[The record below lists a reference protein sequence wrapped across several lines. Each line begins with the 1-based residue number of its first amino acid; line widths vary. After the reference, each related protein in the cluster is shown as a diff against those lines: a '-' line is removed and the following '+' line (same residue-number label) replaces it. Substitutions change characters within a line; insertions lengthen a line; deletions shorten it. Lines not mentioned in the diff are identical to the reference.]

1 MTTFFETIAHINS
14 KEGSASKL
22 ITGTATYK
30 TQTHINSKEGSASK
44 LITGT
49 ATYKTQSKKFI
60 DFTYR
65 LFPETAP
72 EECEN
77 FNVGEVVFL
86 AGKFYYDLATEKS
99 AAGIV
104 VTISKV
110 LLYPKIVE
118 KWKQVNFPQTRPLI
132 IFSAVCESKMSKIDF
147 CITEYKNE
155 EIKNLNMKSNIYR
168 CMSRKDLPHFFSV
181 AYKHNL
187 LRWAHLNIQ
196 LNKRYF
202 ITGVLDGFIVENDPP
217 LTRLVVR
224 ATEID
229 YDTFSTHTTTTNIFH
244 NSATKNQII
253 ADDISHDLTDTL
265 IQSKRK
271 RNVSFSKP
279 SSPNS
284 IPKKPIKNQQMSIT
298 SVSSDDEENKSE
310 IKEILPYPST
320 LTSQK
325 ASPKNI
331 SPQYP
336 QQNISPQYLQQ
347 NISPQYLQQYPQYP
361 QQYSQYQ
368 QYPFYENKS
377 EIKEILPYPSTL
389 TSQKASPKNIS
400 PQYPQQNISPQ
411 YLQQNISPQYLQ
423 QYPQYPQQYSQY
435 QQYPFYGIPPNT
447 FTPLQPHSIITPIQ
461 NPMQHYHEP
470 QTPQPNAVI
479 IDETPEAPK
488 LKQTRKK
495 RTPTKKEGK
504 QPVKKNNNVQG
515 IATNQLFRN
524 ENNKKVPS
532 LTKYMSEVE
541 EIIDTSDVE

>member
-1 MTTFFETIAHINS
+1 MTTFFETIA
-14 KEGSASKL
+14 
-22 ITGTATYK
+22 
-30 TQTHINSKEGSASK
+30 HINSKEGSASK

-86 AGKFYYDLATEKS
+86 AGKFCYDLATEKS

-104 VTISKV
+104 V
-110 LLYPKIVE
+110 Y
-118 KWKQVNFPQTRPLI
+118 
-132 IFSAVCESKMSKIDF
+132 
-147 CITEYKNE
+147 
-155 EIKNLNMKSNIYR
+155 
-168 CMSRKDLPHFFSV
+168 LPHFFSV

-229 YDTFSTHTTTTNIFH
+229 YDTFSAHTTTTNIFH

-271 RNVSFSKP
+271 RNVSFSEP
-279 SSPNS
+279 SSLNS
-284 IPKKPIKNQQMSIT
+284 ISKKPIKNQQMSIT

-336 QQNISPQYLQQ
+336 QQNISSQYLQQ

-368 QYPFYENKS
+368 QYPF
-377 EIKEILPYPSTL
+377 
-389 TSQKASPKNIS
+389 
-400 PQYPQQNISPQ
+400 
-411 YLQQNISPQYLQ
+411 
-423 QYPQYPQQYSQY
+423 
-435 QQYPFYGIPPNT
+435 
-447 FTPLQPHSIITPIQ
+447 
-461 NPMQHYHEP
+461 
-470 QTPQPNAVI
+470 
-479 IDETPEAPK
+479 
-488 LKQTRKK
+488 
-495 RTPTKKEGK
+495 
-504 QPVKKNNNVQG
+504 
-515 IATNQLFRN
+515 
-524 ENNKKVPS
+524 
-532 LTKYMSEVE
+532 
-541 EIIDTSDVE
+541 